1 MARREVRP
9 ARLERDRFRLGCPV
23 LRVRELDQSHSV
35 AFTADLEREGLSIYL
50 ILNAYWESL
59 EFEPPPASDGGSWRR
74 WIDTARESPED
85 IVPWQTAP
93 LLSGHSYRAE
103 ARSVVVL
110 YKEIGREKGPHRGRQ
125 PEI

>member
-1 MARREVRP
+1 MIRRASQAWHGVKFGQP
-9 ARLERDRFRLGCPV
+9 DWS
-23 LRVRELDQSHSV
+23 DQSHSV